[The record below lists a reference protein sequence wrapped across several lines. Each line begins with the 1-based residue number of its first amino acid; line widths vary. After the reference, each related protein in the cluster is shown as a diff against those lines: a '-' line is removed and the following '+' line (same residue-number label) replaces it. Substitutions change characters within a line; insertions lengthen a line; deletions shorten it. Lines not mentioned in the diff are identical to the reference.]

1 MDFCRNFLL
10 RLRRISCSFG
20 MLVDVDADGFII
32 SCLFYCL
39 IIDVSVSV
47 SISVVIYLFV
57 YDLVCFCYGYFYGG
71 YQVK

>member
-10 RLRRISCSFG
+10 GLGRIWCSFG
-20 MLVDVDADGFII
+20 MLDDVDFDGFII

-39 IIDVSVSV
+39 VIDVSVSV
-47 SISVVIYLFV
+47 SVVIYLFFW
-57 YDLVCFCYGYFYGG
+57 DLVCFCYGYFDGG